1 MQPDL
6 EHTINAKQIYDWLS
20 TVTASEKMFFSYYQS
35 TGENYSLEKLYEDSD
50 PSLLS
55 SIGMEA
61 NTDFRSIGYNYIQL
75 KETMLFSETDWIHP
89 FSDVAIHKH
98 LRYFPAFF
106 HHHSFFEVC
115 YVISGNCNHTLRSAD
130 KTIPLKLR
138 TGDIL
143 IIPPGTEHS
152 ILMNSDSIVVN
163 ILIRKSTFESA
174 LLNHLPVDTI
184 LYNFF
189 LNTLYDRDN
198 KRYILFHSDRDEQ
211 LIYLFFHMA
220 ETYCNN
226 RLYANNIINQLLAAF
241 FSIMLRDHSNSIEFA
256 GEYSPCLEL
265 VPSILQYMDVNYS
278 HTSIQDI
285 AEHFGFNASYL
296 GQTFKKSTGSTLIA
310 ALMEIRVSKARQ
322 LLETTSLSV
331 DVISEMVGYEDNT
344 HFIRM
349 FKKKIGITP
358 LQYRKLFM
366 QA

>member
-1 MQPDL
+1 MQL
-6 EHTINAKQIYDWLS
+6 NSENIINSKQIYDWLA
-20 TVTASEKMFFSYYQS
+20 TITTLEKKYFSYYNS
-35 TGENYSLEKLYEDSD
+35 TGENYSIERLYENSCNA
-50 PSLLS
+50 PQS
-55 SIGMEA
+55 SIDMEV
-61 NTDFRSIGYNYIQL
+61 NTDFRSISCNYTEL

-106 HHHSFFEVC
+106 HKHCFFEVC
-115 YVISGNCNHTLRSAD
+115 YVLSGNCNHTLRSMG
-130 KTIPLKLR
+130 KSVSLKLQ

-174 LLNHLPVDTI
+174 LLNHLPIDTI

-189 LNTLYDRDN
+189 LSTLYAKDN
-198 KRYILFHSDRDEQ
+198 KRYILFHSGENTQ
-211 LIYLFFHMA
+211 LEHLFFYMA
-220 ETYCNN
+220 EFYCNN
-226 RLYANNIINQLLAAF
+226 QLYANNIINQLLAAF

-265 VPSILQYMDVNYS
+265 VPSILQYMDVNYP

-296 GQTFKKSTGSTLIA
+296 GQTFKKSTGSTLIK
-310 ALMEIRVSKARQ
+310 ALIEVRISKASQ
-322 LLETTSLSV
+322 LLKTTSLSV

-349 FKKKIGITP
+349 FKKKVGITP

-366 QA
+366 QK